1 MKRIVLILCVL
12 LVPVFSHAGYNANF
26 RGKVTQ
32 VLTYTTSAQILIRVE
47 GQPSTHPQCTQLD
60 YLAIDAATADNVRQI
75 VLSRLMM
82 AYASGETVNIGYDK
96 EGGCVGGRIRVYRV
110 G

>member
-1 MKRIVLILCVL
+1 MVFALCLAIL
-12 LVPVFSHAGYNANF
+12 PMFTHAGYNANF
-26 RGKVTQ
+26 SGKITQ
-32 VLTYTTSAQILIRVE
+32 VLTYTASAQILIRVE

-60 YLAIDAATADNVRQI
+60 FLAIDAATPDNVRQI
-75 VLSRLMM
+75 VLSRIMM

-96 EGGCVGGRIRVYRV
+96 EGGCVGGRIKVYRV